1 MTMRSIVLLAMT
13 GASAATAR
21 AQTTDSAAFIIRLG
35 TDTTAI
41 ERYVRTSQQLIAEA
55 VQRSPATMLH
65 RLTLR
70 FGERG
75 AVTAGEWTVQRPG
88 EAEPVSRRVI
98 RFQGDSALIENTQ
111 GGTTRTQRVAAA
123 DAIPIA
129 GPFYTPY
136 ELAMMRA
143 VASGAQTDT
152 VLLLPGANT
161 AAIRLQRVGRDSIAL
176 NNQFDEP
183 LRAHVD
189 ARGRL
194 LHLRT
199 PAFASVERI
208 RWLDLN
214 QWARE
219 FATRDAGGR
228 ALGPLSP
235 RVTIRQRIGGANVW
249 LDYSRPAKRGRP
261 VWGAL
266 VPWNQVWRMG
276 ANDAAHLA
284 TDRPL
289 EIGHV
294 TLQPGTYTLFLLPAA
309 AGWQLIINRATGMSG
324 LDYDAAQDV
333 ERVPLRVETVERPI
347 ESFTL
352 ELRPAAGGGTLA
364 VAWDNRVGTVPFKVQ

>member
-1 MTMRSIVLLAMT
+1 MRMRLLAVLALSSGSASMA
-13 GASAATAR
+13 GAQS
-21 AQTTDSAAFIIRLG
+21 TDSAAFIIRLG
-35 TDTTAI
+35 VDTTAI
-41 ERYVRTSQQLIAEA
+41 ERYVRTPQQLIAEA
-55 VQRSPATMLH
+55 VQRSPTTMLH

-70 FGERG
+70 FGARG
-75 AVTAGEWTVQRPG
+75 AITSGEWTVLRPG
-88 EAEPVSRRVI
+88 DTQPVSRRLI
-98 RFQGDSALIENTQ
+98 RFQGDTALIENTQ
-111 GGTTRTQRVAAA
+111 GGTTRTQNVQAP

-143 VASGAQTDT
+143 MASGANRDT
-152 VLLLPGANT
+152 VLLLPGAAT
-161 AAIRLQRVGRDSIAL
+161 AAIRLERVGRDSMAL

-194 LHLRT
+194 LHLHTR
-199 PAFASVERI
+199 AYASVERI
-208 RWLDLN
+208 RWIDLN
-214 QWARE
+214 HWARE
-219 FATRDAGGR
+219 FATRDAAGR

-235 RVTIRQRIGGANVW
+235 RVTTRQRFGAANVW

-266 VPWNQVWRMG
+266 VPWDQVWRMG

-294 TLQPGTYTLFLLPAA
+294 TLSPGTYTLFLLPAQS
-309 AGWQLIINRATGMSG
+309 GWQLIINRSTGMSG
-324 LDYDAAQDV
+324 LEYDAALDV
-333 ERVPLRVETVERPI
+333 ERIPLRVENLERPV
-347 ESFTL
+347 ESFTID
-352 ELRPAAGGGTLA
+352 LRPAANGGTIA
-364 VAWDNRVGTVPFKVQ
+364 IAWDNRSASVPFRVQ